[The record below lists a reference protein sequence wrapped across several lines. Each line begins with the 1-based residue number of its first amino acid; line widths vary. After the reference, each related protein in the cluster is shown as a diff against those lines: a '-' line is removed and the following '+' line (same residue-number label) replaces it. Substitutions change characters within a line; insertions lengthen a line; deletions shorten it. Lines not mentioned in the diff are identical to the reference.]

1 MVHPASEADD
11 ALLEASQITFLRRSG
26 PGGQHRNKTET
37 AVIVQHNET
46 GLRGEAN
53 ERRSQA
59 ENRRLA
65 IFRLRLVLAVGV
77 REPIDEES
85 SVSELWKNRIKN
97 HRLSISD
104 EHADFPSILSEALDC
119 IASNEYQVDVAATR
133 LLVSSSQL
141 VKLLKQHRPAFELVN
156 RQRQARNFGFL
167 K

>member
-1 MVHPASEADD
+1 MVHPASESDD
-11 ALLEASQITFLRRSG
+11 VLLDVSQITFLRRSG

-37 AVIVQHNET
+37 AVIVQHLKT

-65 IFRLRLVLAVGV
+65 IFRLRLMLATGV
-77 REPIDEES
+77 REPFLDDS
-85 SVSELWKNRIKN
+85 SVSELWRSRSKNR
-97 HRLSISD
+97 RLAISED
-104 EHADFPSILSEALDC
+104 HADFPSLLAEALDC
-119 IASNEYQVDVAATR
+119 IASHAFQVDVAASR

-156 RQRQARNFGFL
+156 RERQVRNLGIL

>member
-1 MVHPASEADD
+1 MVHPASESDD
-11 ALLEASQITFLRRSG
+11 VLLDASQITFLRRSG

-37 AVIVQHNET
+37 AVIVQHLRT

-65 IFRLRLVLAVGV
+65 IFRLRLLLATGV
-77 REPIDEES
+77 REPNVDDS
-85 SVSELWKNRIKN
+85 SVSDLWRNRTKNQ
-97 HRLSISD
+97 RLVISN
-104 EHADFPSILSEALDC
+104 EHADFPSLLAEALDR
-119 IASNEYQVDVAATR
+119 IASNEYQVDVAASR

-156 RQRQARNFGFL
+156 RERQLRNLGIL